1 LHSWASS
8 LVFSVVFSGEALG
21 GVLFALLPGALLSGT
36 SGCEHPAK
44 MDKQKTR
51 EAQQSQTFLQ
61 TQTVSQSFFSSIFFI

>member
-1 LHSWASS
+1 LRSRASS
-8 LVFSVVFSGEALG
+8 LVFSSGALG
-21 GVLFALLPGALLSGT
+21 GVLLPPLLPGALLSGT
-36 SGCEHPAK
+36 SGCEQPAK